1 MIINEIFKDF
11 LINLAENSHI
21 WGEIFEIMKKTLED
35 FEKKLEDFEKT
46 QCYGVGLTQCDS
58 LKPVRNK
65 VLDNQSQ
72 FMNSPCG
79 DPNKEL
85 NHKEENQK

>member
-1 MIINEIFKDF
+1 MYLNSKYVVRVLHNLYYNSVCQNF
-11 LINLAENSHI
+11 LRNMTWAEGS
-21 WGEIFEIMKKTLED
+21 
-35 FEKKLEDFEKT
+35 
-46 QCYGVGLTQCDS
+46 
-58 LKPVRNK
+58 K

>member
-1 MIINEIFKDF
+1 MAGYRK
-11 LINLAENSHI
+11 INLNADTIPMPNVMTVREKI
-21 WGEIFEIMKKTLED
+21 TGGRIFNPKTI
-35 FEKKLEDFEKT
+35 KT
-46 QCYGVGLTQCDS
+46 
-58 LKPVRNK
+58 K